1 VCQNDAMTSGTRA
14 RPPAGADQHSGGTE
28 AADRVADVL
37 LLFARSDEP
46 LGVSVIAR
54 DLGLSKAVVHR
65 ILQSL
70 LSRSLVQPVPGRS
83 SYQLGPSAIG
93 LGTRAWSQLDVRT
106 VAAPILKDLRDRT
119 RETTTLSIL
128 VGRHRIY
135 LDQFESPQE
144 IKMAIEIGPRFAL
157 HSGAS
162 SRAILAHLPPAF
174 AEEASR
180 ELARTQEGF
189 DEPAF
194 LRELEETRRRGWTA
208 SHNERGTG
216 GASIA
221 AAFFDGVG
229 NVLGS
234 ISVSGPVFRYPGD
247 HEAEHATLVV
257 EAAEAITEALRD
269 AS

>member
-1 VCQNDAMTSGTRA
+1 MTTETGEGRQAST
-14 RPPAGADQHSGGTE
+14 GTE

-37 LLFARSDEP
+37 LLFARSDVP
-46 LGVSVIAR
+46 LGVSAISRA
-54 DLGLSKAVVHR
+54 LGLSKAVVHR

-70 LSRSLVQPVPGRS
+70 MSRSLVQVVPAHA
-83 SYQLGPSAIG
+83 SYRLGPAAIG
-93 LGTRAWSQLDVRT
+93 LGTRAWSQLDVRS
-106 VAAPILKDLRDRT
+106 VAAPILQRLRDAT

-162 SRAILAHLPPAF
+162 SRAILASLPPAF
-174 AEEASR
+174 ADEAVR
-180 ELARTQEGF
+180 ELRRLRTDF
-189 DEPAF
+189 DEAAF
-194 LRELEETRRRGWTA
+194 REELAATRVRGYTT

-216 GASIA
+216 SASIA
-221 AAFFDGVG
+221 APFFDSVG
-229 NVLGS
+229 NALGS
-234 ISVSGPVFRYPGD
+234 ISASGPVFRYPGD
-247 HEAEHATLVV
+247 HEHDHATLVV
-257 EAAEAITEALRD
+257 SSAEQISEALRS

>member
-1 VCQNDAMTSGTRA
+1 MEIGVVDDEERQPR
-14 RPPAGADQHSGGTE
+14 GGTE

-37 LLFARSDEP
+37 LLIARSDKP
-46 LGVSVIAR
+46 LGVSGIAR
-54 DLGLSKAVVHR
+54 SLEISKAVVHR

-70 LSRSLVQPVPGRS
+70 ASRSLVEVVPGRAT
-83 SYQLGPSAIG
+83 YQLGPTAIG
-93 LGTRAWSQLDVRT
+93 LGTRAWSQLDVRS
-106 VAAPILKDLRDRT
+106 VAAPILRELRGAT

-144 IKMAIEIGPRFAL
+144 IKMVVEIGPRFPL

-162 SRAILAHLPPAF
+162 SRAILAYLPASF
-174 AEEASR
+174 AEEAVG
-180 ELARTQEGF
+180 ELRQLRDDF
-189 DEPAF
+189 DEEAF
-194 LRELEETRRRGWTA
+194 LHELEETRRRGYTT

-221 AAFFDGVG
+221 AAFFDRAG

-234 ISVSGPVFRYPGD
+234 LSASGPVFRYPGD
-247 HEAEHATLVV
+247 HEPEHATLVV
-257 EAAEAITEALRD
+257 AAAEHITEALR
-269 AS
+269 SPS

>member
-1 VCQNDAMTSGTRA
+1 MSTSAQTPPVMGTE
-14 RPPAGADQHSGGTE
+14 PPSGGTE

-46 LGVSVIAR
+46 LGVSGIAR
-54 DLGLSKAVVHR
+54 SLGLSKAVVHR

-93 LGTRAWSQLDVRT
+93 LGTRAWSQLDVRS
-106 VAAPILKDLRDRT
+106 VAAPILSRLRDRT

-144 IKMAIEIGPRFAL
+144 IKMAIEIGPRFPL

-162 SRAILAHLPPAF
+162 SRAILAYLPSAF
-174 AEEASR
+174 ATEASR
-180 ELARTQEGF
+180 ELARQQEEF
-189 DEPAF
+189 DESAF
-194 LRELEETRRRGWTA
+194 LHELAETRRRGWTA

-216 GASIA
+216 SASIA

-234 ISVSGPVFRYPGD
+234 ISASGPVFRYPGD
-247 HEAEHATLVV
+247 HEAEHSALVV
-257 EAAEAITEALRD
+257 EAAAAITEALRST
-269 AS
+269 A

>member
-1 VCQNDAMTSGTRA
+1 MQTGVVD
-14 RPPAGADQHSGGTE
+14 DQDPQPRGGTE

-37 LLFARSDEP
+37 LLFARSDQP
-46 LGVSVIAR
+46 LGVSGIAR
-54 DLGLSKAVVHR
+54 SLDISKAVVHR

-70 LSRSLVQPVPGRS
+70 ASRSLVEVVPGRAT
-83 SYQLGPSAIG
+83 YQLGPTAIG
-93 LGTRAWSQLDVRT
+93 LGTRAWSQMDVRSA
-106 VAAPILKDLRDRT
+106 AAPILRELRAAT

-144 IKMAIEIGPRFAL
+144 IKMVVEIGPRFPL

-162 SRAILAHLPPAF
+162 SRAILAYLPPAF
-174 AEEASR
+174 AEEATS
-180 ELARTQEGF
+180 ELRGLQEDF
-189 DEPAF
+189 DEEAF
-194 LRELEETRRRGWTA
+194 LAELEATRRRGYTI

-221 AAFFDGVG
+221 AAFFDRTG

-234 ISVSGPVFRYPGD
+234 LSASGPVFRYPGD
-247 HEAEHATLVV
+247 HELDHAALVV
-257 EAAEAITEALRD
+257 AAAERITGALR
-269 AS
+269 STS

>member
-1 VCQNDAMTSGTRA
+1 MDDAS
-14 RPPAGADQHSGGTE
+14 ADDEAQPRGGTE

-46 LGVSVIAR
+46 LGVSGIAR
-54 DLGLSKAVVHR
+54 ELALSKAVVHR

-70 LSRSLVQPVPGRS
+70 MSRSLIRGVPGRAI
-83 SYQLGPSAIG
+83 YQLGPSAIG
-93 LGTRAWSQLDVRT
+93 LGARAWSQMDVRS
-106 VAAPILKDLRDRT
+106 VAAPILRELRGET

-144 IKMAIEIGPRFAL
+144 IKMVVEIGPRFPL

-162 SRAILAHLPPAF
+162 SRAILAWLPHNF
-174 AEEASR
+174 ASEAVG
-180 ELARTQEGF
+180 ELRQLRGDF

-194 LRELEETRRRGWTA
+194 LEELDATRRRGYTI

-216 GASIA
+216 AASIA
-221 AAFFDGVG
+221 AAFFDLAG
-229 NVLGS
+229 NVVGS
-234 ISVSGPVFRYPGD
+234 ISASGPVFRYPGD
-247 HEAEHATLVV
+247 HEAEHAALVV
-257 EAAEAITEALRD
+257 AAAERVTEALRGTT
-269 AS
+269 

>member
-1 VCQNDAMTSGTRA
+1 MCQNVAMSIDAGRTPDAGPE
-14 RPPAGADQHSGGTE
+14 RPTGGTE

-46 LGVSVIAR
+46 LGVSGIAR
-54 DLGLSKAVVHR
+54 SLGLSKAVVHR

-70 LSRSLVQPVPGRS
+70 LSRSLVQPVPDRS
-83 SYQLGPSAIG
+83 TYQLGPSAIG

-106 VAAPILKDLRDRT
+106 VAAPILKQLRDRT

-144 IKMAIEIGPRFAL
+144 IKMVIEIGPRFAL

-162 SRAILAHLPPAF
+162 SRSILAYLPPAF
-174 AEEASR
+174 AAEATR
-180 ELARTQEGF
+180 ELARLRDDF
-189 DEPAF
+189 DPEAF
-194 LRELEETRRRGWTA
+194 AAELAETRRRGWTA

-229 NVLGS
+229 NALGS
-234 ISVSGPVFRYPGD
+234 ISVSGPVFRYPGE
-247 HEAEHATLVV
+247 HEAEHAALVV
-257 EAAEAITEALRD
+257 DAAERITEALRH
-269 AS
+269 A

>member
-1 VCQNDAMTSGTRA
+1 MLSMTSTDEGE
-14 RPPAGADQHSGGTE
+14 GVLSSGGTE

-46 LGVSVIAR
+46 LGVSGIAR
-54 DLGLSKAVVHR
+54 HLGLSKAVVHR

-70 LSRSLVQPVPGRS
+70 MSRSLVQVVPGHTTYR
-83 SYQLGPSAIG
+83 LGPSAIG
-93 LGTRAWSQLDVRT
+93 LGTRAWGQMDVRS
-106 VAAPILKDLRDRT
+106 VAAPVLQRLRDRT

-162 SRAILAHLPPAF
+162 SRAILAFLPRDF
-174 AEEASR
+174 ADEAMR
-180 ELARTQEGF
+180 ELSVLREDF
-189 DEPAF
+189 DEAAF
-194 LRELEETRRRGWTA
+194 RDELEATRGRGYTI
-208 SHNERGTG
+208 SRNERGTG
-216 GASIA
+216 SASIA
-221 AAFFDGVG
+221 APFFDSAG

-234 ISVSGPVFRYPGD
+234 ISASGPVFRYPGE
-247 HEAEHATLVV
+247 HETSHAALVV
-257 EAAEAITEALRD
+257 DSARTITEALR
-269 AS
+269 SRG

>member
-1 VCQNDAMTSGTRA
+1 METGLVDDEE
-14 RPPAGADQHSGGTE
+14 RPPRGGTE

-37 LLFARSDEP
+37 LLFARTDTP
-46 LGVSVIAR
+46 LGVSGIAR
-54 DLGLSKAVVHR
+54 SLGISKAVVHR

-70 LSRSLVQPVPGRS
+70 VSRSLVEAVPGRA
-83 SYQLGPSAIG
+83 SYQLGPTAIG
-93 LGTRAWSQLDVRT
+93 LGTRAWSQMDVRT
-106 VAAPILKDLRDRT
+106 LAAPILKELRGAT

-144 IKMAIEIGPRFAL
+144 IKMVVEIGPRFPL

-162 SRAILAHLPPAF
+162 SRAILAYLPPTF
-174 AEEASR
+174 AGEAVR
-180 ELARTQEGF
+180 E
-189 DEPAF
+189 
-194 LRELEETRRRGWTA
+194 LRELRRDFDEEAFLVELEATRLRGYTI

-221 AAFFDGVG
+221 AAFFDRAG

-234 ISVSGPVFRYPGD
+234 LSASGPVFRYPGD
-247 HEAEHATLVV
+247 HEPEHAALVV
-257 EAAEAITEALRD
+257 AAAERITEALR
-269 AS
+269 STP